1 MHRSIEI
8 ARKDG
13 RLRVAVRDD
22 GPGLGPESDRAARGN
37 GVGLA
42 NTRARL
48 QQLYGDRQDFSVGNH
63 PDGGALV
70 EITIPLRYVDETGQ
84 T

>member
-1 MHRSIEI
+1 MSLQVSRD
-8 ARKDG
+8 DG
-13 RLRVAVRDD
+13 RLRIAVRDD
-22 GPGLGPESDRAARGN
+22 GPGVAAATERQSSGN

-48 QQLYGDRQDFSVGNH
+48 EQLYGARQHFSVGDH

-70 EITIPLRYVDETGQ
+70 EMTIPLRYEPPAG
-84 T
+84 